1 MESRFEQQ
9 ASSEVPVLLAKLLE
23 IPESRVSIRRVKKES
38 ATDVIIETG
47 EHTFHVDF
55 KSSSA
60 RAPLLFAVMR
70 FNEGSRDSGKD
81 AIPLLVVPYMGETG
95 RRLCEERELAWLDL
109 SGNARIKAPGLLI
122 NVEGKPNR
130 FKSAGRP
137 PNLFAPK
144 SSRIVRQFL
153 IHPDRALNQREL
165 SRAADLDEGYTSRI
179 VRRFEETRL
188 IVRDEKGLLKPKDP
202 EQLLD
207 AWQEAHDFMRHRI
220 MKGHV
225 AAHSGEELLQ
235 KIAGVLE
242 KRAPGYAATG
252 LGAAWLYSHFAN
264 FRLATFYLPHAP
276 GNELFNALGFR
287 EDERGA
293 NTWLVVPN
301 DEGVFHGAE
310 AKEGIRCV
318 HAVQV
323 YLDLKDHPERSAEA
337 ASRLRQDNLKLR
349 QDSSYLEGLCRSDN
363 AWASPGFQ
371 GHE

>member
-1 MESRFEQQ
+1 MESPFEKQVVSQ
-9 ASSEVPVLLAKLLE
+9 VPALLARLLE
-23 IPESRVSIRRVKKES
+23 MPEDLVKVRPGAKGSGPDLVIS
-38 ATDVIIETG
+38 AG
-47 EHTFHVDF
+47 EHTFHVES

-60 RAPLLFAVMR
+60 RAPMILAL
-70 FNEGSRDSGKD
+70 SRLRERRGDMKKEV
-81 AIPLLVVPYMGETG
+81 IPLLIVPYMGETG

-122 NVEGKPNR
+122 KVEGKPNR

-144 SSRIVRQFL
+144 SSRIARQFL
-153 IHPDRALNQREL
+153 IQPDRALNQREL
-165 SRAADLDEGYTSRI
+165 SQAADLDEGYTSRI
-179 VRRFEETRL
+179 VRRFEETGL

-207 AWQEAHDFMRHRI
+207 AWHEAYDFMRHRI

-225 AAHSGEELLQ
+225 AARSGEELLH

-242 KRAPGYAATG
+242 KRAPAYAATG

-276 GNELFNALGFR
+276 GDELFNALDFR
-287 EDERGA
+287 EDEKGA

-310 AKEGIRCV
+310 AKEGIRCA

-323 YLDLKDHPERSAEA
+323 YLDLKDHPERSLES
-337 ASRLRQDNLKLR
+337 ASRLRQEYLKWR
-349 QDSSYLEGLCRSDN
+349 QD
-363 AWASPGFQ
+363 A
-371 GHE
+371 